1 MGLMFTFFMFLFKGV
16 RNKEG
21 QEYEPDTLTGFQ
33 NSIERHLKNNK
44 VVVDLKRNDDFSH
57 SRKVLEAKRKRLK
70 QEGKGNKLAPSS
82 LTIEQ

>member
-44 VVVDLKRNDDFSH
+44 ARRMERNLDTH
-57 SRKVLEAKRKRLK
+57 TL
-70 QEGKGNKLAPSS
+70 
-82 LTIEQ
+82 